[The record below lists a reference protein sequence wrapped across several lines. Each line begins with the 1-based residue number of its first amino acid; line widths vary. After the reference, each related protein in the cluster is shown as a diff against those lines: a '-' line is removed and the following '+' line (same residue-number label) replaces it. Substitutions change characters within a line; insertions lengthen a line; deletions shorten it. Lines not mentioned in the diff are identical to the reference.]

1 MATHPPGGPDPSGEQ
16 RLRDAA
22 RALAEAAGQFG
33 QSLGSAGAQ
42 AETGVT
48 KGLLAAAQALAQA
61 SAWVEQRAKPLSTKE
76 KLLEQAVR
84 LFAERGYAGVS
95 LEDIAQA
102 AGFTKGA
109 VYSHFGSKEQTFLAA
124 LRAATEDLASLGVTS
139 ERPAEAGPG
148 GADVAAGAGDVA
160 AGAGDGGAGAAGAA
174 GADGAAGAAA
184 GAGGAAGAPESADD
198 PALQPPSHTGPQ
210 QLAQAVTLALEA
222 MLFGRRTPERRE
234 EVRGIVADLIEAL
247 AAAERRLGDAGDGH
261 ERVLDRDESVVAD
274 LAMRTLLLGLA
285 SGAPAGGPS
294 ES

>member
-124 LRAATEDLASLGVTS
+124 LRAATEDLASLGVAQ

-160 AGAGDGGAGAAGAA
+160 AGAGDGGAGAAAGGAGAA
-174 GADGAAGAAA
+174 GA
-184 GAGGAAGAPESADD
+184 AAGAPESADD
-198 PALQPPSHTGPQ
+198 PALQPPSRTGPQ

-247 AAAERRLGDAGDGH
+247 AAAKRRLGDAGDGH

-274 LAMRTLLLGLA
+274 LAMRTLLLGLT
-285 SGAPAGGPS
+285 SDAPAGGPS

>member
-124 LRAATEDLASLGVTS
+124 LRAATADLASLGVAP

-148 GADVAAGAGDVA
+148 GAEGADVAAGAGDVA
-160 AGAGDGGAGAAGAA
+160 AGAAAGGAGA
-174 GADGAAGAAA
+174 
-184 GAGGAAGAPESADD
+184 AAGAPESADD
-198 PALQPPSHTGPQ
+198 PAPQPPSRTGPQ

-247 AAAERRLGDAGDGH
+247 AAAKRRLGDAGDGH

-274 LAMRTLLLGLA
+274 LAMRTLLLGLT
-285 SGAPAGGPS
+285 SDAPAGGPS

>member
-124 LRAATEDLASLGVTS
+124 LRAATEDLASLGVAP

-148 GADVAAGAGDVA
+148 GAEGADGAGDGA
-160 AGAGDGGAGAAGAA
+160 AAAADGGAGAAA
-174 GADGAAGAAA
+174 
-184 GAGGAAGAPESADD
+184 AAGAPESADD
-198 PALQPPSHTGPQ
+198 PALQPPSRTGPQ

-247 AAAERRLGDAGDGH
+247 AAAKRRLGDAGDGH

-274 LAMRTLLLGLA
+274 LAMRTLLLGLT
-285 SGAPAGGPS
+285 SDAPAGGPS

>member
-124 LRAATEDLASLGVTS
+124 LRAATEDLASLGVAQ

-148 GADVAAGAGDVA
+148 GADVAAE
-160 AGAGDGGAGAAGAA
+160 AGDGGAGAAAGGAGAA
-174 GADGAAGAAA
+174 GA
-184 GAGGAAGAPESADD
+184 AAGAPESADD
-198 PALQPPSHTGPQ
+198 PALQPPSRTGPQ

-247 AAAERRLGDAGDGH
+247 AAAKRRLGDAGDGH

-274 LAMRTLLLGLA
+274 LAMRTLLLGLT
-285 SGAPAGGPS
+285 SDAPAGGPS

>member
-124 LRAATEDLASLGVTS
+124 LRAATEDLASLGVAP

-148 GADVAAGAGDVA
+148 GAEGPGGADVAAGA
-160 AGAGDGGAGAAGAA
+160 
-174 GADGAAGAAA
+174 
-184 GAGGAAGAPESADD
+184 AAGAPESADD
-198 PALQPPSHTGPQ
+198 PALQPPSRTGPQ

-247 AAAERRLGDAGDGH
+247 AAAKRRLGDAGDGH

-274 LAMRTLLLGLA
+274 LAMRTLLLGLT
-285 SGAPAGGPS
+285 SDAPAGGPS

>member
-124 LRAATEDLASLGVTS
+124 LRAATEDLASLGVAQ

-148 GADVAAGAGDVA
+148 GADVAAGVGGA
-160 AGAGDGGAGAAGAA
+160 ADGGAGAADGAE
-174 GADGAAGAAA
+174 GADGAAGA
-184 GAGGAAGAPESADD
+184 AAGAPESADD

-274 LAMRTLLLGLA
+274 LAMRTLLLGLT
-285 SGAPAGGPS
+285 SDAPAGGPS

>member
-124 LRAATEDLASLGVTS
+124 LRAATEDLASLGVAP

-148 GADVAAGAGDVA
+148 GADVAAA
-160 AGAGDGGAGAAGAA
+160 ADGGAGAA
-174 GADGAAGAAA
+174 
-184 GAGGAAGAPESADD
+184 AAGAPESADD
-198 PALQPPSHTGPQ
+198 PAPQPPSHTGPQ

-247 AAAERRLGDAGDGH
+247 AAAKRRLGDAGDGH

-274 LAMRTLLLGLA
+274 LAMRTLLLGLT
-285 SGAPAGGPS
+285 SDAPAGGPS

>member
-109 VYSHFGSKEQTFLAA
+109 VYSHFGSKEQTFLAV
-124 LRAATEDLASLGVTS
+124 LRAATEDHASLGVAQ

-148 GADVAAGAGDVA
+148 GADVAAE
-160 AGAGDGGAGAAGAA
+160 AGDGGAGAAAGGAGAA
-174 GADGAAGAAA
+174 GA
-184 GAGGAAGAPESADD
+184 AAGAPESADD
-198 PALQPPSHTGPQ
+198 PALQPPSRTGPQ

-247 AAAERRLGDAGDGH
+247 AAAKRRLGDAGDGH

-274 LAMRTLLLGLA
+274 LAMRTLLLGLT
-285 SGAPAGGPS
+285 SDAPAGGPS

>member
-1 MATHPPGGPDPSGEQ
+1 MTQGDLSGYLGYACDMATQHPGGPDLSGEQ

-61 SAWVEQRAKPLSTKE
+61 SAWVEQRAKPLTTKE

-124 LRAATEDLASLGVTS
+124 LRAAAEELAGLGLQGA
-139 ERPAEAGPG
+139 AESGSAPDE
-148 GADVAAGAGDVA
+148 ARAAGGPVSSTVT
-160 AGAGDGGAGAAGAA
+160 
-174 GADGAAGAAA
+174 GAAA
-184 GAGGAAGAPESADD
+184 QPES
-198 PALQPPSHTGPQ
+198 QR
-210 QLAQAVTLALEA
+210 LAQAVTLTLEA
-222 MLFGRRTPERRE
+222 MLFGRRTPDRRE
-234 EVRGIVADLIEAL
+234 EVRTIVAELIAAL
-247 AAAERRLGDAGDGH
+247 AAAERRLGDAGLTQS
-261 ERVLDRDESVVAD
+261 RALDRDESAVAE
-274 LAMRTLLLGLA
+274 LALRTLLLGVT
-285 SGAPAGGPS
+285 PEERAGGPS
-294 ES
+294 TA